1 MLKGCLTALITPF
14 RDGKVDEKAFQ
25 KFVEW
30 QIAEGIHG
38 LVPCGTTGES
48 PTLSH
53 PEHDRVIELCVEVAK
68 GRVPVVA
75 GTGSN
80 STDECIG
87 LTQHAQAAGAD
98 AALIVTPYYNKP
110 TQEGLYQ
117 HYKAAHDA
125 SDIPIIIYNIPGR
138 SAVDMTIETMARL
151 AKLPRIAGVKD
162 ATNDLGRAL
171 LTRLATEPDF
181 AMLSGE
187 DPTVVAFLAQ
197 GGHGIISVC
206 SNIAPRLNAR
216 MQEAWQKG
224 DLKTVGE
231 LRDRLMPVSM
241 ALFAETSP
249 GPVKY
254 AANLQGHCTAEV
266 RLPLVPPGEATQKRM
281 REAMV
286 AAGLLGEGRSQAAE

>member
-1 MLKGCLTALITPF
+1 
-14 RDGKVDEKAFQ
+14 
-25 KFVEW
+25 
-30 QIAEGIHG
+30 
-38 LVPCGTTGES
+38 
-48 PTLSH
+48 
-53 PEHDRVIELCVEVAK
+53 
-68 GRVPVVA
+68 
-75 GTGSN
+75 
-80 STDECIG
+80 
-87 LTQHAQAAGAD
+87 
-98 AALIVTPYYNKP
+98 
-110 TQEGLYQ
+110 
-117 HYKAAHDA
+117 
-125 SDIPIIIYNIPGR
+125 
-138 SAVDMTIETMARL
+138 
-151 AKLPRIAGVKD
+151 VKD

-171 LTRLATEPDF
+171 NTRLAIGPKF

-231 LRDRLMPVSM
+231 IRDRLMPVSM

-254 AANLQGHCTAEV
+254 AASLQGHCTAEV
-266 RLPLVPPGEATQKRM
+266 RLPLVEPGEATRQRM
-281 REAMV
+281 RQAMV

>member
-1 MLKGCLTALITPF
+1 L
-14 RDGKVDEKAFQ
+14 
-25 KFVEW
+25 
-30 QIAEGIHG
+30 
-38 LVPCGTTGES
+38 
-48 PTLSH
+48 
-53 PEHDRVIELCVEVAK
+53 
-68 GRVPVVA
+68 
-75 GTGSN
+75 
-80 STDECIG
+80 
-87 LTQHAQAAGAD
+87 
-98 AALIVTPYYNKP
+98 
-110 TQEGLYQ
+110 
-117 HYKAAHDA
+117 
-125 SDIPIIIYNIPGR
+125 PIIIYNIPGR
-138 SAVDMTIETMARL
+138 SVVDMTVETMARL

-171 LTRLATEPDF
+171 LTRLACGPKF

-254 AANLQGHCTAEV
+254 AASLQGHCTDEV
-266 RLPLVPPGEATQKRM
+266 RLPLVKPGEAAQTRM
-281 REAMV
+281 RQAMV